1 MTATPTT
8 PRAVVNPAPRPGQV
22 QPPAGDEVMRFHAQ
36 LPGYRPTP
44 LQDLGPQGVG
54 SVQLK
59 DESNRLGLPAFKILG
74 VSWAVE
80 QILAGGQAGSTLV
93 AASAGNHGRAVA
105 RVAAGRRLSCRIYL
119 PVTVGDAPAEL
130 IEAEGAQVM
139 RVDGNYDDAI
149 AAAEHAAAQPG
160 TLLIADTGTS
170 ASASAVIDGYGTLF
184 GEAAA
189 QASAPFDVVIVPIG
203 VGALAAAAVRF
214 AAHHRPA
221 ATVVGV
227 EPATAACVTASLA
240 IGHPQ
245 TVPTPGTS
253 MTGLDCGTPSATA
266 WPTLRDGLAGTIT
279 VTDTEA
285 QQVMRDLAGYGLV
298 IGDCG
303 AAPLA
308 ALRALLDDESCRQ
321 LRAATRLGRSAR
333 VLCIGTEGASDPA
346 SYRRTVGGARPA
358 RG

>member
-1 MTATPTT
+1 
-8 PRAVVNPAPRPGQV
+8 
-22 QPPAGDEVMRFHAQ
+22 MRFHVR
-36 LPGYRPTP
+36 LPGYSPTP
-44 LQDLGPQGVG
+44 LRDLGPLGVG
-54 SVQLK
+54 CVQLK

-80 QILAGGQAGSTLV
+80 QILAGGPAAGTLV

-105 RVAAGRRLSCRIYL
+105 RVAAGRHLPCRIYL
-119 PVTVGDAPAEL
+119 PAMVGDARAEL
-130 IEAEGAQVM
+130 IEAEGAQVV

-184 GEAAA
+184 REAAA
-189 QASAPFDVVIVPIG
+189 HASAPFDLVIVPIG

-214 AAHHRPA
+214 AAHHSPA

-240 IGHPQ
+240 MGHRQ

-266 WPTLRDGLAGTIT
+266 WPTLRDGLTGTIT
-279 VTDTEA
+279 VTDAEA
-285 QQVMRDLAGYGLV
+285 QQAMRDLAGYGLV

-308 ALRALLDDESCRQ
+308 ALRALLDDNGCRQ
-321 LRAATRLGRSAR
+321 LRVATRLGPSTR

-346 SYRRTVGGARPA
+346 SYRQTVGSPQPA
-358 RG
+358 GG